1 VAIAICILKGLEMN
15 QLRQVAELKIPQ
27 WTESRRRIYTCNGL
41 SPTLNGV
48 GGGATP
54 SLKWWSN
61 MRNKIYV
68 IGTLPI
74 KGMDSIKRIYSGG
87 GTLQH

>member
-1 VAIAICILKGLEMN
+1 MN

-48 GGGATP
+48 GRGGNTEP
-54 SLKWWSN
+54 KVLIRSKYEERDKS
-61 MRNKIYV
+61 
-68 IGTLPI
+68 
-74 KGMDSIKRIYSGG
+74 DSKSA
-87 GTLQH
+87 H

>member
-1 VAIAICILKGLEMN
+1 MN

-48 GGGATP
+48 GRGAIP
-54 SLKWWSN
+54 SQKCLQGAN
-61 MRNKIYV
+61 MKNEIKV
-68 IGTLPI
+68 ITNLPI
-74 KGMDSIKRIYSGG
+74 KGMDVIKRCYSGG
-87 GTLQH
+87 YFSFAHYNARWAKRA

>member
-1 VAIAICILKGLEMN
+1 MAIAICILKGLEMN

-48 GGGATP
+48 GRGGNTEP
-54 SLKWWSN
+54 KVLIRSKHEERDKS
-61 MRNKIYV
+61 
-68 IGTLPI
+68 
-74 KGMDSIKRIYSGG
+74 DSKSA
-87 GTLQH
+87 H

>member
-1 VAIAICILKGLEMN
+1 MN

-48 GGGATP
+48 GRGGNTEP
-54 SLKWWSN
+54 KVLIRSKHEERDKS
-61 MRNKIYV
+61 
-68 IGTLPI
+68 
-74 KGMDSIKRIYSGG
+74 DSKSA
-87 GTLQH
+87 H